1 MAISGLSYN
10 AIDFGPVPQRW
21 DRVYSAFDEVVPQ
34 PKLVRE
40 QESIELTAA
49 SDADMSAFTEQELA
63 VIDTVCARMKT
74 LSAHDISIL
83 SHSEPAWQNHLH
95 QSETIPFAEA
105 FTLKAV

>member
-34 PKLVRE
+34 PKLVYE

-49 SDADMSAFTEQELA
+49 AEADMSGYTEQELE
-63 VIDTVCARMKT
+63 VIDTVCAQMKT

-83 SHSEPAWQNHLH
+83 SHSEPAWRNHLH